1 MCKIIPCFQKLRVYP
16 CYDNPNNIRSFPLYR
31 KILMIYI
38 YIQFQYLNV
47 SFYNNAK
54 CLVYLNSFKTLRKDV
69 KGSSKTILYYGKKT
83 NLSLFACLF
92 ASFRP
97 N

>member
-1 MCKIIPCFQKLRVYP
+1 MNVYICVKLFLVFKTLRIYP

-47 SFYNNAK
+47 SFYNIAK

-69 KGSSKTILYYGKKT
+69 KGNSKTILY
-83 NLSLFACLF
+83 
-92 ASFRP
+92 
-97 N
+97 

>member
-38 YIQFQYLNV
+38 HPV
-47 SFYNNAK
+47 P
-54 CLVYLNSFKTLRKDV
+54 VFKRVFLQ
-69 KGSSKTILYYGKKT
+69 
-83 NLSLFACLF
+83 
-92 ASFRP
+92 
-97 N
+97 